1 MNNQQTMLY
10 QGVLIPRPVLNV
22 DLHVLP
28 DFTGRVVVHIENGRV
43 ICDRQLFD
51 DEHICTLATFIE
63 MAREMELRFEGV
75 AGGTDSVRIPERVHL
90 QALQVLLRYRRRR
103 IFPRRMRRTGYLS
116 LKVNPRWRLLSKDDG
131 RNWEVMSHETY
142 NREKDR

>member
-51 DEHICTLATFIE
+51 DEHICSLATFIE
-63 MAREMELRFEGV
+63 MALDAGMRIEEE
-75 AGGTDSVRIPERVHL
+75 AGGTDSNTH
-90 QALQVLLRYRRRR
+90 
-103 IFPRRMRRTGYLS
+103 S
-116 LKVNPRWRLLSKDDG
+116 
-131 RNWEVMSHETY
+131 
-142 NREKDR
+142 

>member
-1 MNNQQTMLY
+1 MANQQTMLY

-63 MAREMELRFEGV
+63 MAREMELRFEEV
-75 AGGTDSVRIPERVHL
+75 AGGTDSD
-90 QALQVLLRYRRRR
+90 
-103 IFPRRMRRTGYLS
+103 TNS
-116 LKVNPRWRLLSKDDG
+116 
-131 RNWEVMSHETY
+131 
-142 NREKDR
+142 

>member
-28 DFTGRVVVHIENGRV
+28 DFTWRVVVHIENGRV

-51 DEHICTLATFIE
+51 DEHICSLATFIE
-63 MAREMELRFEGV
+63 MARDAGMRIEEE
-75 AGGTDSVRIPERVHL
+75 AGGTDSNTH
-90 QALQVLLRYRRRR
+90 
-103 IFPRRMRRTGYLS
+103 S
-116 LKVNPRWRLLSKDDG
+116 
-131 RNWEVMSHETY
+131 
-142 NREKDR
+142 